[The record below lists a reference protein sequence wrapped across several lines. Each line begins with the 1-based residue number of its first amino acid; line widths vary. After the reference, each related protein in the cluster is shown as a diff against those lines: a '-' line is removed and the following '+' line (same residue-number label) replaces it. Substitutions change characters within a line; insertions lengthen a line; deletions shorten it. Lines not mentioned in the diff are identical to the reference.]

1 MHTVLDIIHAANKV
15 SDHIEDAHARSGSAP
30 DLSPKEHVESIIAK
44 NRVLKLISRQIK
56 DVESALKSSVVID
69 AADVEP
75 ELVAM
80 DVANDTNKPPG
91 DVIREGMSGKD
102 SGLGKQNPSLE
113 KMAENIGPIVDTFKD
128 ILTKPYLKNYNA
140 MLNTIPIVGLK
151 GDNIMYTE
159 TKSRGVLG
167 VEEDWSVFG
176 RIPDNVNIDSSKAVH
191 FFPYKGD
198 FCMSIGTAIW
208 RRKHRD
214 DRDPEVKKAVDN
226 WPKLYVESWE
236 KVGDNC
242 LPVGNAWSIL
252 PFARLSGKDI
262 RFHLVVLGQDGRL
275 LSLNGD
281 LAGSNNSFTEL
292 KNSSDAK
299 NKAAAALSIKQAAY
313 FNGNIVAYDSGSN
326 TWNLDVDFD
335 AATFTASDQMA
346 VDPLFELTATDIGPV
361 AVQTDGWIYRR
372 RLETVND
379 PSDKTAKNDKKAGWQ
394 RWIQQKGVT
403 HLGVASPGV
412 MLDLETLT
420 GSLRDRYMDT
430 QKCIYPVVSK
440 LQTFATNQELFLKK
454 QLETAEEYQKNEDS
468 AAKQKIAIKEA
479 KKLVMQTKIWATI
492 MRKQSSSV
500 KDTVNG
506 MGTDLSSVRTQLD
519 QQLIV
524 LRDKLVS
531 LQAQIKAT
539 KEAKAKMDAAF
550 WGSIGV
556 MLLGIGLA
564 VLGAVTGVGVIALGI
579 VGGALFVGGL
589 VAACHFGSESAKLA
603 GQIEDLEAEARGVQ
617 QAITDIKSVADRF
630 GDLEKM
636 YENLNMFWGRMFNA
650 ASSLGGMNEATALQI
665 GAGVLE
671 DTTSI
676 EASISVVTKMK
687 NGCATYLAVLNR
699 TGIKIPRDDSDDDS
713 DNDDDEAADVELQ
726 SLETSPVDPGFKNLV
741 LFNKQ
746 VDIATQA
753 LENDQFN
760 EYVKH
765 LEVADLIDVY
775 TGQMGI
781 APETV
786 AQVLDEARQ
795 REGAEAADI
804 FGDLANFA
812 RFTPLGMAVGM
823 VEQAVSRDVDLESAP
838 QDEQRESGDIFGILA
853 DFARVSP
860 VGMIV
865 NTIGTAAEAVARDV
879 DLNEQPESTQSNGKE
894 SADIFGDLANFA
906 RFTPMG
912 MTVNLVSDA
921 FSRDVDLDIPETQV
935 QSHESA
941 DIFGVIADF
950 ARFTPVGFALGGL
963 QLDSPNPVQNWFL
976 KNTIDAATN
985 IFATA
990 APFSSDH
997 PSSGMLNGILGE
1009 ARNNVLSMLD
1019 MTLSTASV
1027 SEGWMKQIP
1036 AVPESDEEI
1045 SKVAYL
1051 QAQALLTCK
1060 QAMEKARLANNAF
1073 VDFNHLA
1080 QQEQERL
1087 QREISFLGDRI
1098 QSTHARGEAELREI
1112 LSPRVTDFF
1121 DFGIGRMS
1129 AMQKANEMQSRLSQ
1143 EIDELQR
1150 KISQCSQDLQSG
1162 HSFMG
1167 HTQTW
1172 VELCERTSGNLGS
1185 IYGTLMSV
1193 KYGIKIDAAAYKELA
1208 DTQWGQI
1215 RKEADEVKAMLQGGQ
1230 NSAVAMDIEGLGV
1243 AADVAADSA
1252 LVQIASP
1259 TPVLLSQ
1266 LEAQTNNS
1274 TIVWENIGKLQRLT
1288 YTEDI
1293 VGYFDAASNRKVTL
1307 NEVIQSIRNAYTQT
1321 AALHYGTVEQ
1331 INTLALLQSTRANN
1345 LASGKISP
1353 HVFLKG
1359 TFSSVSMARKQS
1371 ARVKSQLANSSA
1383 ELSGKIKL
1391 VKASI
1396 GELKKAI
1403 SSANIDLARRD
1414 KAYRDKVT
1422 GIIVEG
1428 CLTGFATGGLV
1439 AAAAFAAY
1447 SGVAIASIPALLAA
1461 GGVVFGKDG
1470 DKKEDKEEGTPDGKA
1485 SNGTKATNG
1494 TKGTNG
1500 TNGTNGHAKRKV
1512 ESDGEE
1518 VPEEAGGKSE
1528 ETAAPAKKTEKEIP
1542 IQKRVEAAQDTWT
1555 ALSGVLRTVKDAASG
1570 TELGKALFNK
1580 MSLQELGMLV
1590 QLVKTAI
1597 VVMERSVAAVEHL
1610 SQPLEDLLSSLAQMA
1625 DILSDMDTRC
1635 SQYQVKTAGAS
1646 LQFGKE
1652 EAETV
1657 KAGWAEVGDAAEAW
1671 LDVFNAQR
1679 ISPITYS
1686 VV

>member
-1 MHTVLDIIHAANKV
+1 MHTVLDIIHAADKV
-15 SDHIEDAHARSGSAP
+15 SNHIGDAHARSGSAP

-56 DVESALKSSVVID
+56 DVESALKSSVTMD

-80 DVANDTNKPPG
+80 DVADDTNKPPG

-262 RFHLVVLGQDGRL
+262 RFHLVILGQDGRL

-335 AATFTASDQMA
+335 ASTFTASDQMA

-361 AVQTDGWIYRR
+361 AVQSDGWIYRR

-479 KKLVMQTKIWATI
+479 KKLVLQTKIWATI

-753 LENDQFN
+753 LENDQFT

-781 APETV
+781 APEAV

-823 VEQAVSRDVDLESAP
+823 VEEAVSRDVDLESAP

-879 DLNEQPESTQSNGKE
+879 DLNEQPATTQSNGTE

-921 FSRDVDLDIPETQV
+921 FSRDVDLNIPEAQV
-935 QSHESA
+935 QSQESA

-985 IFATA
+985 IFATV

-997 PSSGMLNGILGE
+997 PSSGMLNGMLGD

-1019 MTLSTASV
+1019 MTLNTASV

-1087 QREISFLGDRI
+1087 QREINFLRDRI
-1098 QSTHARGEAELREI
+1098 QSTHAQGEAEIREI

-1121 DFGIGRMS
+1121 DFGIGRVS
-1129 AMQKANEMQSRLSQ
+1129 AMQRANEMQSRLSH
-1143 EIDELQR
+1143 EIDEIQR

-1230 NSAVAMDIEGLGV
+1230 NTAVAMDIDGLGV

-1371 ARVKSQLANSSA
+1371 ARVKSQLSNSSA
-1383 ELSGKIKL
+1383 ELSGKLKL

-1470 DKKEDKEEGTPDGKA
+1470 DKKGDKEEDKPEGNA
-1485 SNGTKATNG
+1485 SNGTKAANG
-1494 TKGTNG
+1494 TND
-1500 TNGTNGHAKRKV
+1500 TNGTNGHAKPKV
-1512 ESDGEE
+1512 DSEEEE
-1518 VPEEAGGKSE
+1518 VPEEAGDKSE
-1528 ETAAPAKKTEKEIP
+1528 DTAAPAKKTEKEIP

-1610 SQPLEDLLSSLAQMA
+1610 SQPLEDLLSSVAQMA

-1635 SQYQVKTAGAS
+1635 SQYQVKNAGAS

-1652 EAETV
+1652 EAETI
-1657 KAGWAEVGDAAEAW
+1657 KARWAEVGDAAEAW

-1679 ISPITYS
+1679 ISPITYT